1 MGWLFDSALSWL
13 TAKILDTLNWLWNIL
28 LHLALTVP
36 DVTTLPQVR
45 EITAT
50 SLMIVNSAF
59 VLAIIAAA
67 VVLTG
72 RDTVQSRYGIAEF
85 GPRLVL
91 GWIGANVST
100 FLCANLIAGANALT
114 QALAGDSISGTGA
127 FGQLHDTIIAA
138 VTNGSDAVLTVVIM
152 TILAVLTGMLMVQWM
167 VRLGLLV
174 VVVGVAP
181 IALACHATPWTEAA
195 AKLWWRTLLGT
206 LGTVVLQALALHVA
220 LSVFLDPAANV
231 AALGI
236 PNDPT
241 RTFNLIIVVCLLWAV
256 VRIPSLMRRYVTKG
270 SPGSG
275 AGIVRFALVQ
285 QLARVLTKTVTK
297 GTVPTRGGGGAG
309 GAAGG
314 RAAGRVPRT
323 GPGGGGGSVGGGV
336 GGGRGPPPRPGG
348 RGPGPSPVG
357 RTGPT
362 NPSGNARSGAGSQP
376 SQNGHPGRAGRQG
389 SSTPTAPP
397 AGGGTPRGSAPRGRA
412 GTASAG
418 QSHRASTSPRTP
430 QANRRTPPRRN
441 P

>member
-50 SLMIVNSAF
+50 SMMIVNSAF

-72 RDTVQSRYGIAEF
+72 RDTVQSRYGIAEL

-100 FLCANLIAGANALT
+100 FLCTNLIAGANALT
-114 QALAGDSISGTGA
+114 RALAGDSISGTGA
-127 FGQLHDTIIAA
+127 FGQLHDTISAA
-138 VTNGSDAVLTVVIM
+138 VTNGPDAVLTLAIM
-152 TILAVLTGMLMVQWM
+152 MILAVLTGMLMVQWL

-220 LSVFLDPAANV
+220 LSVFLDPAADV

-241 RTFNLIIVVCLLWAV
+241 HTFNLIIVVCLLWAV

-285 QLARVLTKTVTK
+285 QVARVLTKTITK
-297 GTVPTRGGGGAG
+297 APVPARGSGGAG

-314 RAAGRVPRT
+314 RAAGHVPRT
-323 GPGGGGGSVGGGV
+323 GPSGGGGGV
-336 GGGRGPPPRPGG
+336 GGGRVPPPRPGG
-348 RGPGPSPVG
+348 RSPGPSPVG
-357 RTGPT
+357 RTGPA
-362 NPSGNARSGAGSQP
+362 NPTGNARSGSGSQP
-376 SQNGHPGRAGRQG
+376 GQNGHPGRAGRQG
-389 SSTPTAPP
+389 SSAASAPP
-397 AGGGTPRGSAPRGRA
+397 AGGGTPRGSAPHGRA

>member
-1 MGWLFDSALSWL
+1 M
-13 TAKILDTLNWLWNIL
+13 
-28 LHLALTVP
+28 
-36 DVTTLPQVR
+36 VR
-45 EITAT
+45 
-50 SLMIVNSAF
+50 
-59 VLAIIAAA
+59 
-67 VVLTG
+67 
-72 RDTVQSRYGIAEF
+72 
-85 GPRLVL
+85 
-91 GWIGANVST
+91 
-100 FLCANLIAGANALT
+100 
-114 QALAGDSISGTGA
+114 
-127 FGQLHDTIIAA
+127 
-138 VTNGSDAVLTVVIM
+138 
-152 TILAVLTGMLMVQWM
+152 WM

-241 RTFNLIIVVCLLWAV
+241 HTFNLIIVVCLLWAI

-285 QLARVLTKTVTK
+285 QLARVMAKTITKAP
-297 GTVPTRGGGGAG
+297 VPTRGSGGAG

-323 GPGGGGGSVGGGV
+323 GPGGGGGGV
-336 GGGRGPPPRPGG
+336 GGGRVPPPRPGG
-348 RGPGPSPVG
+348 RRPGPSPVG
-357 RTGPT
+357 RSGPA
-362 NPSGNARSGAGSQP
+362 NPAGNARSTAGTQP
-376 SQNGHPGRAGRQG
+376 SQNGHAGRAGRQG
-389 SSTPTAPP
+389 SSAPTAPP
-397 AGGGTPRGSAPRGRA
+397 AGGGTPRGSAPRGRG

-418 QSHRASTSPRTP
+418 QPRRAPNSPRTP

-441 P
+441 A